1 MIKTRSLNT
10 VFQEGFNEEPMTQI
24 FDNPADFAEDA
35 LDGLVAANRRYVAR
49 VDGGVVRSTE
59 VPAGQVAVVVGGG
72 SGHYPAFAGLVG
84 PGLAAGAVCGN
95 IFTSPSAGQVYRVA
109 KAANAGGGVLL
120 SYGNYAGD
128 VIHFGEAQQRL
139 NAEGIETRTVLV
151 TDDIASAPLDQIAQ
165 RRGIAGDLT
174 VFKIAGAAAEAGLDL
189 DAVERL
195 AVRANHCTRSLG
207 AAFDGCTFPGAA
219 EPLFQV
225 PAGQMSL
232 GLGIHGEPG
241 ISDHPMPT
249 ASELAEMLVSRLLED
264 KPDNAGDRVVAILN
278 GLGRVKY
285 EELFLLFGKIER
297 LLTAAGLTVVEPECG
312 ELVTSLDMS
321 GLSLT
326 LLWLDEELEQY
337 WAAPAD
343 TPGFRKGSPAPRAL
357 RERPQPAGPEKAA
370 AIEAEETT
378 AAAAELGRLTAAVL
392 AQVQD
397 AVVEHAE
404 ELGRLDAIA
413 GDGDHGI
420 GMRRGVEAAAT
431 AARNVAEAGAS
442 VQRVL
447 AAAGEAWSE
456 RAGGTSGALWGSAL
470 QAAGR
475 TLGNKAFYGRGDA
488 AVVVTAF
495 TDAITALGKAVPGD
509 KTMVDALLP
518 FRGAFQSAYN
528 GGAPVAVALAAG
540 AAAAREAADATASLR
555 PRKGRARPLA
565 EKSLGHPDPGAV
577 SLALIAARIADSL
590 NSGQFR
596 PSLADARMAT
606 SAVGEGVQA

>member
-1 MIKTRSLNT
+1 
-10 VFQEGFNEEPMTQI
+10 MTQI
-24 FDNPADFAEDA
+24 FDNPADFAEEA
-35 LDGLVAANRRYVAR
+35 LDGLVAANRGYVAR

-95 IFTSPSAGQVYRVA
+95 IFTSPSAGQAYRVA
-109 KAANAGGGVLL
+109 KAANAGGGVLF

-151 TDDIASAPLDQIAQ
+151 TDDIASAPLDQIDK

-195 AVRANHCTRSLG
+195 AVLANHRTRSLG
-207 AAFDGCTFPGAA
+207 VAFDGCTLPGAA
-219 EPLFQV
+219 EPLFHV
-225 PAGQMSL
+225 PADGMSL

-249 ASELAEMLVSRLLED
+249 ASELAELLVSGLLRER
-264 KPDNAGDRVVAILN
+264 PDDAGNRVVAILN

-285 EELFLLFGKIER
+285 EELFLLFGKIDK
-297 LLTAAGLTVVEPECG
+297 LLTAAGLTIVEPECG

-326 LLWLDEELEQY
+326 LLWLDDELERF
-337 WAAPAD
+337 WTAPAD
-343 TPGFRKGSPAPRAL
+343 TPGYRKGSLAPRSRRELAAPEGAL
-357 RERPQPAGPEKAA
+357 AT
-370 AIEAEETT
+370 EEEDTT
-378 AAAAELGRLTAAVL
+378 AAAAGLGRLAAAVL
-392 AQVQD
+392 AQARD
-397 AVVEHAE
+397 AVVVHER

-413 GDGDHGI
+413 GDGDHGV
-420 GMRRGVEAAAT
+420 GMRRGVDAAVAAAG
-431 AARNVAEAGAS
+431 EAVGAGLS
-442 VQRVL
+442 VHRVL
-447 AAAGEAWSE
+447 TAAGEAWSE

-470 QAAGR
+470 TAAGR
-475 TLGNKAFYGRGDA
+475 ALGNKDSYSGGDA
-488 AVVVTAF
+488 AAAVTAF
-495 TDAITALGKAVPGD
+495 ADAVTTLGKADVGD

-518 FRGAFQSAYN
+518 FRDAFVTAFDDGTPVTGALTA
-528 GGAPVAVALAAG
+528 AVT
-540 AAAAREAADATASLR
+540 AARQAADATASLR
-555 PRKGRARPLA
+555 PLKGRARPLA

-577 SLALIAARIADSL
+577 SFALIATRVSDYFESPPPLSSPRAAAL
-590 NSGQFR
+590 VAGNG
-596 PSLADARMAT
+596 A
-606 SAVGEGVQA
+606 QA

>member
-1 MIKTRSLNT
+1 
-10 VFQEGFNEEPMTQI
+10 MTQI
-24 FDNPADFAEDA
+24 FDNPADFAEEA
-35 LDGLVAANRRYVAR
+35 LDGLVAANRGYVAR

-95 IFTSPSAGQVYRVA
+95 IFTSPSAGQAYRVA
-109 KAANAGGGVLL
+109 KAANAGGGVLF

-151 TDDIASAPLDQIAQ
+151 TDDIASAPLDQIER

-189 DAVERL
+189 DGVERL
-195 AVRANHCTRSLG
+195 AVLANHRTRSLG
-207 AAFDGCTFPGAA
+207 VAFDGCTLPGAA
-219 EPLFQV
+219 EPLFHV
-225 PAGQMSL
+225 PAGGMSL

-249 ASELAEMLVSRLLED
+249 ASELAELLVSRLLRD
-264 KPDNAGDRVVAILN
+264 KPGDAGNRVVAILN

-285 EELFLLFGKIER
+285 EELFLLFGKIDK
-297 LLTAAGLTVVEPECG
+297 LLTAAGLTIVEPECG

-326 LLWLDEELEQY
+326 LLWLDDELERY
-337 WAAPAD
+337 WTAPAD
-343 TPGFRKGSPAPRAL
+343 TPGYRKGSMAPRAR
-357 RERPQPAGPEKAA
+357 REVAAPEGALAA
-370 AIEAEETT
+370 EGEDTT
-378 AAAAELGRLTAAVL
+378 AAAAGLGRLAAAVL
-392 AQVQD
+392 AQARD
-397 AVVEHAE
+397 AVVDHER

-413 GDGDHGI
+413 GDGDHGV
-420 GMRRGVEAAAT
+420 GMRRGVDAAVAAAG
-431 AARNVAEAGAS
+431 EAVGAGLS
-442 VQRVL
+442 VHRVL
-447 AAAGEAWSE
+447 TAAGEAWSE

-470 QAAGR
+470 AAAGR
-475 TLGNKAFYGRGDA
+475 ALGNQDSYSGGDA
-488 AVVVTAF
+488 AAAVTAF
-495 TDAITALGKAVPGD
+495 ADAVTTLGKADVGD

-518 FRGAFQSAYN
+518 FRNAFVAAFD
-528 GGAPVAVALAAG
+528 GGTPVTGALASAVT
-540 AAAAREAADATASLR
+540 AARQAADATASLR
-555 PRKGRARPLA
+555 PLKGRARPLA

-577 SLALIAARIADSL
+577 SFALIATRVSDYFESSPPLSSPRAA
-590 NSGQFR
+590 
-596 PSLADARMAT
+596 
-606 SAVGEGVQA
+606 AVAAGHGAQA